1 MYRVIEITYSSGKQ
15 EWVAQRF
22 SVTGW
27 KNIKAGGKFGL
38 GAHDSLQ
45 SAESVIDRLQKKKRK
60 SVYKPWYLFPRL
72 GTKKQEAGNASDQ

>member
-1 MYRVIEITYSSGKQ
+1 MYRVIEITYSNGKQ

-27 KNIKAGGKFGL
+27 KNITTGGKFGL

-45 SAESVIDRLQKKKRK
+45 SAEGVIDRLQKKKRK
-60 SVYKPWYLFPRL
+60 SVYKPWYLFPCL
-72 GTKKQEAGNASDQ
+72 GTKKQEAGDEN